1 MSILVEVRQ
10 ERDKLKQKLEEI
22 THKRD
27 TESLPFSMAFLLPRQ
42 LAHILR
48 AVYMEPNAVSRDEVL
63 SIITL
68 TGRSAQ
74 VQSARVVDVAICRL
88 NKRLKEHGLRVR
100 NLRGVGFYFNAQDKA
115 AIKKI
120 MAA

>member
-10 ERDKLKQKLEEI
+10 ERDKLKQKLEGI
-22 THKRD
+22 TQKRD
-27 TESLPFSMAFLLPRQ
+27 IESLPYSMAFLLPRQ

-48 AVYMEPNAVSRDEVL
+48 ALHLEADAVNRDEIL
-63 SIITL
+63 SIITM
-68 TGRSAQ
+68 TGRSAEI
-74 VQSARVVDVAICRL
+74 QSSRVVDVAICRL

-115 AIKKI
+115 TIKKI
-120 MAA
+120 MAR